1 MHINTKNFLATKE
14 IEWLLERF
22 KKLSPAA
29 KYKFITFFK
38 TGIIMTIPI
47 IINHN
52 FLGYKFKWLY
62 AKYAYGCNPLHHCTN
77 AIKGRY
83 SKVFSRLNPG
93 FLPGRKIVMNEF
105 PDIVWDAIYICG
117 VASQGYT
124 KHKNYPHNVHVA
136 ILPQEGATDH
146 WEFENWKMDIQN
158 GIFEYV
164 PSEKEIDPQYL
175 KLPEQYWT
183 CRMFRWAVWHYHSSL
198 QR

>member
-1 MHINTKNFLATKE
+1 MPHLNYFRKMLWNCKPFSWKKAILKMHINTKNFLATKE

-38 TGIIMTIPI
+38 TGIIMTMPI

-117 VASQGYT
+117 VGKRPAS
-124 KHKNYPHNVHVA
+124 P
-136 ILPQEGATDH
+136 I
-146 WEFENWKMDIQN
+146 WI
-158 GIFEYV
+158 
-164 PSEKEIDPQYL
+164 
-175 KLPEQYWT
+175 
-183 CRMFRWAVWHYHSSL
+183 
-198 QR
+198 